1 MFGWTKMLCKWMY
14 MYADICVKFRT
25 DKTQPIVIE
34 SRALVTIG
42 SSMIQKGFE
51 EIFWI
56 DENENGRN
64 PSYIEIRKSGF

>member
-1 MFGWTKMLCKWMY
+1 MY

-51 EIFWI
+51 EIF
-56 DENENGRN
+56 
-64 PSYIEIRKSGF
+64 